1 MQGFWLCWPLVH
13 DSHIHLGIFL
23 AFTISFV
30 NAGVLGAER
39 LRERLPTVFN
49 FSSKNGSTNQYET
62 FTIAFLTKFLTNSR
76 NKIFIEQFFFDL

>member
-13 DSHIHLGIFL
+13 DLHIHLGIFL

-30 NAGVLGAER
+30 NAGVLGA
-39 LRERLPTVFN
+39 ERLPTVFN

-62 FTIAFLTKFLTNSR
+62 FTIAFLTKFLTNSM
-76 NKIFIEQFFFDL
+76 NKIFVG